1 MEKILTRINFVL
13 FTFIGSRMLNLL
25 LFIIVDAGNKF
36 DKNRFEMKAV
46 MKNR

>member
-1 MEKILTRINFVL
+1 MEKILTKINFVL
-13 FTFIGSRMLNLL
+13 FTSIGSRMLNLL

-36 DKNRFEMKAV
+36 HKKRFGMKAV